1 MHLIC
6 WHRDYITEQEKTISC
21 QCRATNFLYLTMD
34 YLFLPKNNAVKMKTS
49 LSNTIFNEQTNKYNE
64 AHT

>member
-6 WHRDYITEQEKTISC
+6 WHCDYITEQGKTISC
-21 QCRATNFLYLTMD
+21 QCRATNFLYLTTN